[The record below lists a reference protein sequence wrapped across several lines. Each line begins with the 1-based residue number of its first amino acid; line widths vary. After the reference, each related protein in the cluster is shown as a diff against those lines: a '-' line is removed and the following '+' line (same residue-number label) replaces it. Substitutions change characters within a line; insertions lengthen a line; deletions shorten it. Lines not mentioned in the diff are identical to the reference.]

1 MTQDHEARFT
11 CKASAS
17 NLPGQLTFKL
27 TSHHADL
34 LDELVNSGL
43 VEIEPLKEKWID
55 SNDGLENDVQNSGW
69 KTTRSLILKP
79 ELLQRAGQL
88 DGQLTF
94 ECQVPDPYNERHILK
109 QATTFVALISKN
121 FIDVLLQ

>member
-34 LDELVNSGL
+34 LDELVTSGL

-55 SNDGLENDVQNSGW
+55 SNDRLENVQNSGW

-79 ELLQRAGQL
+79 ETAIHDIHVEVTYLPTLCRQL
-88 DGQLTF
+88 IAFFDTF
-94 ECQVPDPYNERHILK
+94 MVVGTP
-109 QATTFVALISKN
+109 
-121 FIDVLLQ
+121 

>member
-55 SNDGLENDVQNSGW
+55 SNDGLENDVHNSGW
-69 KTTRSLILKP
+69 KTSRSLILKP

-109 QATTFVALISKN
+109 QATTFVALISK
-121 FIDVLLQ
+121 FIS